1 MKSKVESNKSEGGC
15 VKWKDRVEY
24 NVIESYTNEVINL
37 KFNKMQ
43 GAGNDF
49 LLFNGVKNKYENY
62 SKMAKK
68 LCDRRYGVGGDGIMI
83 AEESQKADIKMV
95 YYNSDGSKGEMCGN
109 GIRCFS
115 KFIYE
120 EEIVKKSE
128 ITIETGDG
136 IKTAYLTIDDK
147 NKVQSIMIS
156 MGKAR
161 LNSKEIPVLI
171 EKNKVINEK
180 ISIDGEDI
188 IFSAVLIGVPH
199 AVIIREDLE
208 SVDVNTLGAKI
219 EKDKLFPK
227 NINVNFIQI
236 LDKCRI
242 KIKTWERGAG
252 RTLACGTG
260 SCSGVYISNLLGLVE
275 DEVVVETEGGVLKIK
290 LQGDEVFMIGTAET
304 TFKGEIIWE

>member
-1 MKSKVESNKSEGGC
+1 
-15 VKWKDRVEY
+15 
-24 NVIESYTNEVINL
+24 
-37 KFNKMQ
+37 MQ

-62 SKMAKK
+62 SKMAQK

-136 IKTAYLTIDDK
+136 IKIAYLTIDDK
-147 NKVQSIMIS
+147 NKVESIMIS

-180 ISIDGEDI
+180 INIDGEDI
-188 IFSAVLIGVPH
+188 VFSAVLIGVPH
-199 AVIIREDLE
+199 AVIIKEDLE
-208 SVDVNTLGAKI
+208 SIDVNTLGAKI

-236 LDKCRI
+236 LDKDRI

-260 SCSGVYISNLLGLVE
+260 SCSGVYISNLLGLV
-275 DEVVVETEGGVLKIK
+275 DNEVVVETEGGVLKIK
-290 LQGDEVFMIGTAET
+290 LKGDEVFMIGTAET
-304 TFKGEIIWE
+304 TFKGEIVWE

>member
-1 MKSKVESNKSEGGC
+1 M
-15 VKWKDRVEY
+15 
-24 NVIESYTNEVINL
+24 

-49 LLFNGVKNKYENY
+49 LLFDGVKNKYENY
-62 SKMAKK
+62 SKIAKK

-83 AEESQKADIKMV
+83 AEESQIADIKMV

-115 KFIYE
+115 KFVYE
-120 EEIVKKSE
+120 EEIVKKEE

-136 IKTAYLTIDDK
+136 VKTAYLTVND
-147 NKVQSIMIS
+147 NRSKVDSIMIS

-161 LNSKEIPVLI
+161 LNSKEIPVSI
-171 EKNKVINEK
+171 EKEQVIDEK
-180 ISIDGEDI
+180 INIAGKDI

-199 AVIIREDLE
+199 AVIICDDLE
-208 SVDVNTLGAKI
+208 SIDIDGLGSEI
-219 EKDKLFPK
+219 EKNRLFPK

-236 LDKCRI
+236 LSRNRI

-260 SCSGVYISNLLGLVE
+260 SCSGVYISNLLGLV
-275 DEVVVETEGGVLKIK
+275 DSEVAVETEGGVLKIK
-290 LQGDEVFMIGTAET
+290 LQGDEIFMIGAAEI
-304 TFKGEIIWE
+304 TFKGEVVWE

>member
-1 MKSKVESNKSEGGC
+1 
-15 VKWKDRVEY
+15 
-24 NVIESYTNEVINL
+24 
-37 KFNKMQ
+37 
-43 GAGNDF
+43 
-49 LLFNGVKNKYENY
+49 
-62 SKMAKK
+62 
-68 LCDRRYGVGGDGIMI
+68 
-83 AEESQKADIKMV
+83 
-95 YYNSDGSKGEMCGN
+95 
-109 GIRCFS
+109 
-115 KFIYE
+115 
-120 EEIVKKSE
+120 
-128 ITIETGDG
+128 G

-180 ISIDGEDI
+180 ISIDDEDI

-199 AVIIREDLE
+199 AIIIREDLE

-304 TFKGEIIWE
+304 TFKGDIIWE

>member
-1 MKSKVESNKSEGGC
+1 M
-15 VKWKDRVEY
+15 
-24 NVIESYTNEVINL
+24 

-49 LLFNGVKNKYENY
+49 LLFDGVKNKYENY

-83 AEESQKADIKMV
+83 AEKSQVADIKMV

-128 ITIETGDG
+128 IKIETGDG
-136 IKTAYLTIDDK
+136 IKTSYLNVNDK
-147 NKVQSIMIS
+147 NKVDSIMIS
-156 MGKAR
+156 MGKGR
-161 LNSKEIPVLI
+161 LNPKEIPVLI
-171 EKNKVINEK
+171 EKEKVVNEK
-180 ISIDGEDI
+180 IDIDGEMI

-199 AVIIREDLE
+199 AVIISEDLE
-208 SVDVNTLGAKI
+208 KVDVNSLG
-219 EKDKLFPK
+219 EKMEKNELFPK

-236 LDKCRI
+236 LDRDRI
-242 KIKTWERGAG
+242 RIKTWERGAG

-260 SCSGVYISNLLGLVE
+260 SCSGVYISNLLGLVDE
-275 DEVVVETEGGVLKIK
+275 EVVVETEGGILKIR

-304 TFKGEIIWE
+304 TFKGEVVWE

>member
-1 MKSKVESNKSEGGC
+1 M
-15 VKWKDRVEY
+15 
-24 NVIESYTNEVINL
+24 

-49 LLFNGVKNKYENY
+49 LLFDGAKNKYENY

-83 AEESQKADIKMV
+83 AEKSHKADIKMV

-120 EEIVKKSE
+120 EEIIKKSE

-136 IKTAYLTIDDK
+136 IKTAYLTINDK
-147 NKVQSIMIS
+147 NEVDTIMIS

-161 LNSKEIPVLI
+161 LNPKEIPVAI
-171 EKNKVINEK
+171 DKDEVIKEK
-180 ISIDGEDI
+180 INIDGKEI
-188 IFSAVLIGVPH
+188 VFSAVLVGVPH
-199 AVIIREDLE
+199 AVIICEDLE
-208 SVDVNTLGAKI
+208 KVDVNTLGAKI
-219 EKDKLFPK
+219 EKNRLFPK

-236 LDKCRI
+236 LDRNKIR
-242 KIKTWERGAG
+242 IKTWERGAG

-260 SCSGVYISNLLGLVE
+260 SCSAVYISNLLGLVN
-275 DEVVVETEGGVLKIK
+275 DEVIVEAEGGILKIK

-304 TFKGEIIWE
+304 TFKGEIVWE

>member
-1 MKSKVESNKSEGGC
+1 M
-15 VKWKDRVEY
+15 
-24 NVIESYTNEVINL
+24 

-171 EKNKVINEK
+171 DKNKIINEK
-180 ISIDGEDI
+180 INIDGEDI
-188 IFSAVLIGVPH
+188 VFSAVLIGVPH
-199 AVIIREDLE
+199 AVIIKEDLE
-208 SVDVNTLGAKI
+208 SVDINALGAKI

-242 KIKTWERGAG
+242 RIKTWERGAG

-304 TFKGEIIWE
+304 TFKGEIVWE

>member
-1 MKSKVESNKSEGGC
+1 
-15 VKWKDRVEY
+15 
-24 NVIESYTNEVINL
+24 L

-68 LCDRRYGVGGDGIMI
+68 LCDRRYGVGGDGIMV

-95 YYNSDGSKGEMCGN
+95 YFNSDGSKGEMCGN

-120 EEIVKKSE
+120 EKIVKKSE

-161 LNSKEIPVLI
+161 LNSKEIPALI
-171 EKNKVINEK
+171 EKKKVINEK

-199 AVIIREDLE
+199 AVIIKEDLE
-208 SVDVNTLGAKI
+208 SIDVNTLGAKI

-236 LDKCRI
+236 LDKYRI

-260 SCSGVYISNLLGLVE
+260 ACSGVYISNLLGLVE
-275 DEVVVETEGGVLKIK
+275 DEVVVKTEGGVLKIK

-304 TFKGEIIWE
+304 TFKGDVVWE

>member
-1 MKSKVESNKSEGGC
+1 
-15 VKWKDRVEY
+15 
-24 NVIESYTNEVINL
+24 
-37 KFNKMQ
+37 MQ

-49 LLFNGVKNKYENY
+49 LLFDGVKNKYENY
-62 SKMAKK
+62 SKIAKK

-83 AEESQKADIKMV
+83 AEESQIADIKMV

-115 KFIYE
+115 KFVYE
-120 EEIVKKSE
+120 EEIVKKEE

-136 IKTAYLTIDDK
+136 VKTAYLTVND
-147 NKVQSIMIS
+147 NRSKVDSIMIS

-161 LNSKEIPVLI
+161 LNSKEIPVSI
-171 EKNKVINEK
+171 EKEQVIDEK
-180 ISIDGEDI
+180 INIAGKDI

-199 AVIIREDLE
+199 AVIVCDDLE
-208 SVDVNTLGAKI
+208 SIDIDGLGSEI
-219 EKDKLFPK
+219 EKNRLFPK

-236 LDKCRI
+236 LSRNRI

-260 SCSGVYISNLLGLVE
+260 SCSGVYISNLLGLV
-275 DEVVVETEGGVLKIK
+275 DSEVAVETEGGILKIK
-290 LQGDEVFMIGTAET
+290 LQRDEIFMIGAAET
-304 TFKGEIIWE
+304 TFKGEVVWE

>member
-1 MKSKVESNKSEGGC
+1 M
-15 VKWKDRVEY
+15 
-24 NVIESYTNEVINL
+24 

-68 LCDRRYGVGGDGIMI
+68 LCDRRYGVGGDGIMV

-95 YYNSDGSKGEMCGN
+95 YFNSDGSKGEMCGN

-120 EEIVKKSE
+120 EKIVKKSE

-161 LNSKEIPVLI
+161 LNSKEIPALI
-171 EKNKVINEK
+171 EKKKVINEK

-199 AVIIREDLE
+199 AVIIKEDLE
-208 SVDVNTLGAKI
+208 SIDVNTLGAKI

-236 LDKCRI
+236 LDKYRI

-260 SCSGVYISNLLGLVE
+260 ACSGVYISNLLGLVE
-275 DEVVVETEGGVLKIK
+275 DEVVVKTEGGVLKIK

-304 TFKGEIIWE
+304 TFKGDVVWE

>member
-1 MKSKVESNKSEGGC
+1 M
-15 VKWKDRVEY
+15 
-24 NVIESYTNEVINL
+24 

-49 LLFNGVKNKYENY
+49 LLFDGVKNKYENY
-62 SKMAKK
+62 SKIAKK

-83 AEESQKADIKMV
+83 AEESQIADIKMV

-115 KFIYE
+115 KFVYE
-120 EEIVKKSE
+120 EEIVKKEE

-136 IKTAYLTIDDK
+136 VKTAYLTVND
-147 NKVQSIMIS
+147 NRSKVDSIMIS

-161 LNSKEIPVLI
+161 LNSKEIPVSI
-171 EKNKVINEK
+171 EKEQVIDEK
-180 ISIDGEDI
+180 INIAGKDI

-199 AVIIREDLE
+199 AVIICDDLE
-208 SVDVNTLGAKI
+208 SIDIDGLGSEI
-219 EKDKLFPK
+219 EKNRLFPK

-236 LDKCRI
+236 LSRNRI

-260 SCSGVYISNLLGLVE
+260 SCSGVYISNLLGLV
-275 DEVVVETEGGVLKIK
+275 DSEVAVETEGEILKIK
-290 LQGDEVFMIGTAET
+290 LQGDEIFMIGAAET
-304 TFKGEIIWE
+304 TFKGEVVWE